1 MKRVLFA
8 VLALV
13 ACNRALDVADPPP
26 VAIPGPGT
34 ISGKAV
40 ISKPGRPQRNPAS
53 GAEVSL
59 LGTGARTRCDAQGNF
74 LLEGI
79 TSERGQ
85 LLFRFDSDSNGS
97 FDRQKLVTLEA
108 LKAGPGRQLAIGE
121 VLLLENAR
129 LVGRVKR
136 ADVTGPSGH
145 AGTLAVVPASPFS
158 ATSADD
164 GTYVFEDL
172 PEGEVSLAFFRTA
185 YVSDGFSQLSL
196 VAGGELTV
204 REVVLQKQPVGQ
216 LEPARITGRV
226 VPVPATSAE
235 LAMARLTDVQ
245 TSMSMTSPVA
255 ATGEVSFNTV
265 PGVYDVR
272 VWLNG
277 YDTADIRNV
286 LAQPGETAL
295 GDIVLVAGDGGT
307 SGSGGGAG
315 GGGGSDGGTGGGG
328 AGGSSGAVRP
338 VAVVQGITAVRT
350 NEPMAMLDGRASYDP
365 LNAGP
370 LIYTWVEETD
380 AGITLQP
387 NDSLLAATPAYKAPP
402 SPRFLRFALTVTSQ
416 NLQQSL
422 PAIAVVEVVAPPRV
436 VVGPTPITLMGGSSA
451 VISAAGSTDPAG
463 APLTYYWTTDGG
475 VTLSS
480 DAGVSVTV
488 SAPATAT
495 GYTTSV
501 TLVVSNAAVSA
512 DPEVVPVTVTP

>member
-13 ACNRALDVADPPP
+13 ACNRALEVADPPP
-26 VAIPGPGT
+26 APGPGT
-34 ISGKAV
+34 ISGRAV
-40 ISKPGRPQRNPAS
+40 ISKPGRPQRLPAS

-59 LGTGARTRCDAQGNF
+59 LGSGVRTRCDAQGNF

-85 LLFRFDSDSNGS
+85 LLFRFDSDANGS
-97 FDRQKLVTLEA
+97 FDRQKLVSLEA

-136 ADVTGPSGH
+136 GDVTGPSGH

-164 GTYVFEDL
+164 GTYVFDEL
-172 PEGEVSLAFFRTA
+172 PEGALSLAFFRAT
-185 YVSDGFSQLSL
+185 YVSDGFSQLTL
-196 VAGGELTV
+196 VAGQELSV
-204 REVVLQKQPVGQ
+204 REVVLQKQPIGQ
-216 LEPARITGRV
+216 LEPARITARV
-226 VPVPATSAE
+226 VSVPATSVE
-235 LAMARLTDVQ
+235 LATARLTDVQ

-255 ATGEVSFNTV
+255 STGEVSFNTV

-272 VWLNG
+272 VTLDG
-277 YDTADIRNV
+277 YDTADLRNV

-328 AGGSSGAVRP
+328 GGSGGAVRP
-338 VAVVQGITAVRT
+338 VAVVPGITAVRT
-350 NEPMAMLDGRASYDP
+350 NEPMAMLDGTASYDP

-370 LIYTWVEETD
+370 LIYTWVEQSD

-387 NDSLLAATPAYKAPP
+387 NNSLLAATPTYKAPQMAQ
-402 SPRFLRFALTVTSQ
+402 FLVFELTVTSQ

-422 PAIAVVEVVAPPRV
+422 PAIAIVEVVAPPRV
-436 VVGPTPITLMGGSSA
+436 VVGPTPVALMGGSSA
-451 VISAAGSTDPAG
+451 VISAAGSSDPAG

-475 VTLSS
+475 VALSS

-512 DPEVVPVTVTP
+512 DPVVVPVTVTP